1 MDDYESNC
9 IVLRT
14 ILDSCLSNIN
24 KLKPL
29 WHYGILLPEIEEDLK
44 VILSLQ
50 SISFLGV
57 IMVKEKFYLFA
68 S

>member
-24 KLKPL
+24 KLKPI
-29 WHYGILLPEIEEDLK
+29 WHYGILLPKIEEDFS
-44 VILSLQ
+44 LS
-50 SISFLGV
+50 
-57 IMVKEKFYLFA
+57 YLFNLNNC
-68 S
+68 

>member
-1 MDDYESNC
+1 MDDYETNY

-29 WHYGILLPEIEEDLK
+29 WHYGILLTEIEEDF
-44 VILSLQ
+44 
-50 SISFLGV
+50 SIS
-57 IMVKEKFYLFA
+57 YLFNLSNCRIEKNA
-68 S
+68 RIMWNYCH